1 MKILVVIPLVYGGG
15 AEQVAAVLS
24 REWAQAQTHR
34 VRVLAFNAAGE
45 QLDFGVPIEDMHL
58 PAQAGL
64 WPRLKTALRRVA
76 VVGRVAREFQPDA
89 VMAFMDEAGMVCALA
104 GLRGGWLN
112 KLVVSVHHNP
122 QWLGR
127 GRRALLALFYRL
139 PAAVVAVSQG
149 VRDELAAALHLPV
162 QRLKHIPNPLLQR
175 DDAGLAESR
184 VVAESLPAGFILFVG
199 RLDRHTKGL
208 DVVLAAYVA
217 LPAKRPPLVI
227 VGDGPDRD
235 WLRAEIDRLGLNDV
249 HCVGWQRDPQPFY
262 RRAALFVMSSRFE
275 GWSNVLMEAMGQG
288 CQVLASRCPY
298 GPPEILGSDL
308 QDLLLPVGDVAALS
322 AAMQAQLDLKDDAR
336 LALQVRLRERAAI
349 FAAPAVAQRW
359 IKLAEGLR

>member
-24 REWAQAQTHR
+24 REWAQTHA

-45 QLDFGVPIEDMHL
+45 QLDFGVPIEDMGL
-58 PAQAGL
+58 PAQAGV
-64 WPRLKTALRRVA
+64 WRRLKIAWQRVA
-76 VVGRVAREFQPDA
+76 RVGCVAREFKPDA

-104 GLRGGWLN
+104 GLRSGWLGR
-112 KLVVSVHHNP
+112 LVVSVHHNP
-122 QWLGR
+122 QWLSR

-149 VRDELAAALHLPV
+149 VRDELAVALGLPAT
-162 QRLKHIPNPLLQR
+162 RLRHIPNPLVLR
-175 DDAGLAESR
+175 EDEGVAESR
-184 VVAESLPAGFILFVG
+184 QLAESLPADFVLFVG

-208 DVVLAAYVA
+208 DVLLEAYAAF
-217 LPAKRPPLVI
+217 PAARPALVI

-235 WLRAEIDRLGLNDV
+235 WLAAELVRLDLHDV

-262 RRAALFVMSSRFE
+262 RRARLFVMCSRFE

-288 CQVLASRCPY
+288 CLVLASRCPY
-298 GPPEILGSDL
+298 GPPEILGPDFP
-308 QDLLLPVGDVAALS
+308 DRLLPVGDVMALS
-322 AAMQAQLDLKDDAR
+322 AAMQAQLALDDDAR
-336 LALQVRLRERAAI
+336 VVLQGRLRQRAAS
-349 FAAPAVAQRW
+349 FAAPAVAQQW
-359 IKLAEGLR
+359 ITLAEGLR

>member
-24 REWAQAQTHR
+24 REWAQTHA

-45 QLDFGVPIEDMHL
+45 RLDFGAPIEDMYQ

-64 WPRLKTALRRVA
+64 WPRLKTAWRRVA
-76 VVGRVAREFQPDA
+76 CVARVAREFKPDA

-104 GLRGGWLN
+104 GLRGGWLGR
-112 KLVVSVHHNP
+112 LVVSVHHNP
-122 QWLGR
+122 QWLSR

-149 VRDELAAALHLPV
+149 VRDELAAALGLPAG
-162 QRLKHIPNPLLQR
+162 RLRHIPNPLVLR
-175 DDAGLAESR
+175 EDEGLTESR
-184 VVAESLPAGFILFVG
+184 QVAESLPAGFILFVG

-208 DVVLAAYVA
+208 DILLEAYAA
-217 LPAKRPPLVI
+217 LPAARPALVI

-235 WLRAEIDRLGLNDV
+235 WLAAERARLDLHDV

-262 RRAALFVMSSRFE
+262 RRAQLFVMCSRFE

-288 CQVLASRCPY
+288 CLVLASRCPY
-298 GPPEILGSDL
+298 GPPEILGPDFP
-308 QDLLLPVGDVAALS
+308 DLLLPVADVGALS
-322 AAMQAQLDLKDDAR
+322 AAMQAQLALDDGAR
-336 LALQVRLRERAAI
+336 AALQNRLRERAAI
-349 FAAPAVAQRW
+349 FAAPAVAQQW
-359 IKLAEGLR
+359 ITLAGGLR